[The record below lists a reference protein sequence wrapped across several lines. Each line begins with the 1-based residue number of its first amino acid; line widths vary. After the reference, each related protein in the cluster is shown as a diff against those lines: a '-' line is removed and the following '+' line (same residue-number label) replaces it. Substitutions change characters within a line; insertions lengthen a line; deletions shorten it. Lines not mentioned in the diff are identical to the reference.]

1 MSERMTGHQ
10 RDEQSAGTVESLEAT
25 GANDA
30 GKQTADAN
38 GDDLA
43 HVHSD
48 EELNQFIE
56 QLCLSKAEEF
66 QLLGYENVTGKDIW
80 ECVSEAYE
88 KQGVPLL
95 HQIVN
100 DILSLKVTKFMNWI
114 TLRAYSQENVDDFY
128 KELKL

>member
-1 MSERMTGHQ
+1 MSEQITGHQ

-80 ECVSEAYE
+80 ECISEAYE

-100 DILSLKVTKFMNWI
+100 DILSLKVTKFMNWM

>member
-1 MSERMTGHQ
+1 MSRTELAGHQ

-30 GKQTADAN
+30 GKRAADAN

-56 QLCLSKAEEF
+56 QLCF
-66 QLLGYENVTGKDIW
+66 
-80 ECVSEAYE
+80 
-88 KQGVPLL
+88 KQGK
-95 HQIVN
+95 N
-100 DILSLKVTKFMNWI
+100 SNCSDMKT
-114 TLRAYSQENVDDFY
+114 
-128 KELKL
+128 